1 MSSSLRTPAWRL
13 IGLTRSEPG
22 ALAYSDNRLSYRA
35 EDGLLFDVPLSEV
48 SHVVFPWYYFG
59 GGVKLVADG
68 EAYRFSF
75 VTPNDALPSSVTG
88 SAPVGIGAGRRA
100 GAEWKRV
107 LARTAHSR

>member
-1 MSSSLRTPAWRL
+1 MSPSLRTPAWRL

-22 ALAYSDNRLSYRA
+22 VLSYTDGRLSYRT
-35 EDGLLFDVPLSEV
+35 EDGLLFDVPLSDV
-48 SHVVFPWYYFG
+48 SNVVFPWVYFG

-75 VTPNDALPSSVTG
+75 VTPNDALSSPLTG
-88 SAPVGIGAGRRA
+88 AGPVGIAAGRRA

-107 LARTAHSR
+107 LARTARSR